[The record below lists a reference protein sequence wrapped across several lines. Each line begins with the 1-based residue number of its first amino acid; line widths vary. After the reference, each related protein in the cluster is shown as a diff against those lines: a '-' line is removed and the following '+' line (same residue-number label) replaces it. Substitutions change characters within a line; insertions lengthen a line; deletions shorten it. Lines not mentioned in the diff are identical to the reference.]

1 MFASHLIRLIA
12 KAACFMSALLI
23 ICGLGSGKVFG
34 GCGDYLH
41 HSGSLHI
48 SLTRN
53 SLEDLP
59 TNDPAPG
66 SQCRGGNCR
75 SAPSE
80 PPIDP
85 TRSVVV
91 RRQSAS
97 FLSGNLDLDA
107 LTVLGYGWSND
118 LLPLSTSL
126 EVITPPPILIA

>member
-1 MFASHLIRLIA
+1 MFAAQLTRSIA
-12 KAACFMSALLI
+12 KAACFMPVVLI
-23 ICGLGSGKVFG
+23 ICGLSSGKVLG

-41 HSGSLHI
+41 HSGSLHF
-48 SLTRN
+48 SLIMN
-53 SLEDLP
+53 SFEDLP

-66 SQCRGGNCR
+66 SKCRGGNCR

-85 TRSVVV
+85 ARSVVV